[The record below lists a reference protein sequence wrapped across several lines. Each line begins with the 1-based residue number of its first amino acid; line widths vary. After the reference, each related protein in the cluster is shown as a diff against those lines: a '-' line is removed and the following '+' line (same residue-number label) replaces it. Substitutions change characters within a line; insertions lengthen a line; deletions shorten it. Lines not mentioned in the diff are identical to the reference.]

1 VNLDNVT
8 ILELS
13 IVQDINGGG
22 ACASLAQLRL
32 A

>member
-1 VNLDNVT
+1 VDLNNVT

-13 IVQDINGGG
+13 IVPDINGGG